1 MKFLILG
8 GNLTN
13 LGAQSMVF
21 TVINELK
28 PHFKESNFFLMST
41 EEYMQRNH
49 GKYNFQIKPWR
60 FRTLLMACLQRLIAK
75 EFFLSEEQKKFIRFL
90 SDVDFIIDVSGFAL
104 SSQFKIYRSF
114 KYILNITLA
123 KQFGIPIYLLS
134 QSFGPFKYIFPLNFI
149 IKYLLHNTLQY
160 PRKIFA
166 REEQSFNNISKFS
179 KKNLFLHHDIV
190 LTRANMLQKNV
201 IGIKNCKKQLEFS
214 SIDGVAVIPNKMANT
229 NKNNL
234 VNIYC
239 SAISSLPL
247 STKVYL
253 IVHSKDDLEICKN
266 IKKKALNQRSIRIID
281 HDFNSLEITNI
292 LKNFDFI
299 IASRYH
305 SIIHGYEVGVP
316 AVIIGWA
323 EKYHELANLFEQEE
337 FIFDTRKKINLD
349 DLSIAINKMLKEGP
363 KISKNIALLKKK
375 ITSGSYI
382 FEEIIKDM
390 TNEK

>member
-28 PHFKESNFFLMST
+28 PHFKESTFFLMST
-41 EEYMQRNH
+41 EESLQKNH
-49 GKYNFQIKPWR
+49 EKYNFQIKPWR
-60 FRTLLMACLQRLIAK
+60 FRTLLIACMHRLTGM
-75 EFFLSEEQKKFIRFL
+75 EFFLSEEQKNFVRFL

-149 IKYLLHNTLQY
+149 IKYLLRGILSY

-166 REEQSFNNISKFS
+166 REEQSFNNISQFT
-179 KKNLFLHHDIV
+179 KKNLFLHRDIV
-190 LTRANMLQKNV
+190 LTRVNMLEKDV
-201 IGIKNCKKQLEFS
+201 IGIKDSVKQLEFS
-214 SIDGVAVIPNKMANT
+214 SSNGVAVIPNKMANT

-253 IVHSKDDLEICKN
+253 IVHSKDDLEICKT
-266 IKKKALNQRSIRIID
+266 IKEKFINQRTIRIID
-281 HDFNSLEITNI
+281 HDLNSLEITNI
-292 LKNFDFI
+292 FKNFDFV

-337 FIFDTRKKINLD
+337 FIFDTREKINLD
-349 DLSIAINKMLKEGP
+349 DLSIAINKMLNEGP